1 MRATTVTALAS
12 LLLGT
17 AGTVGLAPAQAG
29 PQCAPGTVRLTAVS
43 TDATQGTITGS
54 PAGGGAP
61 ITLSGP
67 LDAYRKSEGFG
78 DNPPP
83 AVKQWD
89 DTLDQVTVPI
99 APDDPN
105 WYGRAKSRAF
115 ASRSLN
121 DLAVSFP
128 ANTLV
133 VHYWQGDPP
142 GAACAM
148 SSIQPVAP

>member
-1 MRATTVTALAS
+1 MHSTTVTAVAM

-17 AGTVGLAPAQAG
+17 TSTVGIAPAQATPG
-29 PQCAPGTVRLTAVS
+29 CAPGTARLAAVTA
-43 TDATQGTITGS
+43 DATQGTITGS
-54 PAGGGAP
+54 PVGGGAP

-67 LDAYRKSEGFG
+67 LEAYQKSEGFG
-78 DNPPP
+78 DNPPQ

-89 DTLDQVTVPI
+89 ETLDQVNVPI

-128 ANTLV
+128 ANILV

-148 SSIQPVAP
+148 SSIQPVAR